1 MKQQRLIEPFDPA
14 RKIPQLANN
23 RVCQFLL
30 TFSVIGFLGNRVPCL
45 AAEASGPVSAESAA
59 VGETLLATAQRL
71 LDHPAA
77 RRDDPGYSRE
87 LIETARALGRLG
99 ELETSLALFVVALE
113 QQLAKPTEHD
123 EQTIISLRLAIASA
137 SWQLGKHQVV
147 IEEAGKI
154 LLASQ
159 DDLDMTRGVAVHQLL
174 IRSLIQ
180 TGQLELAI
188 EQLHLLAERSPK
200 ANSIALEQA
209 LAIGGIALR
218 SERTAIA
225 KTAFELYLTLAPE
238 GERAGDAS
246 LGAAWAAT
254 MGAESP
260 AQAETRIANF
270 IGQFPQHSDVPHAM
284 AAHARLL
291 ESLGEPA
298 RAEQVRIALLKAHP
312 ANEAVPAMLEDF
324 ARSATGPWPEPLREA
339 WLARLDRCSE
349 ADADSAISSALWPR
363 IFVAAFADTD
373 NRLWQ
378 AAVQALLAADRE
390 GTLTFELLQTVSNSE
405 PHIAEHLAVDLLA
418 RLLSGPDTNL
428 STKTSGPSPR
438 GSEAI
443 GTPMGCDAACRWA
456 GLTERWSLLALVAD
470 QLEPPTVDTTP
481 ARGLVIDRLL
491 AESLMQTRRAHDAAR
506 WWEAIVEIHRCQDFE
521 TTLRAAET
529 AVAYGTIDAAKR
541 YLAKAKDA
549 ASDRDF
555 EISLVQILEAELAVR
570 GARMDEAR
578 AILERLAREPATS
591 AELKPRTQ
599 WMIGETYFLQE
610 RYTEAIDAYRRVD
623 AIDPRSDWAVAAMLQ
638 SGKAFEKLGL
648 HRDAATCYT
657 ALLTRFPTSPHVEQA
672 RLRLAQ
678 IGSPA
683 TTRR

>member
-14 RKIPQLANN
+14 RMIRQLASNG
-23 RVCQFLL
+23 VCQFLL
-30 TFSVIGFLGNRVPCL
+30 TFWGIGLVSHHVPCL
-45 AAEASGPVSAESAA
+45 AEEASGPATAASAA
-59 VGETLLATAQRL
+59 AGESLLATAQRL
-71 LDHPAA
+71 LDDPAA
-77 RRDDPGYSRE
+77 RRDDPRYDRE
-87 LIETARALGRLG
+87 LLDTARALGRLG
-99 ELETSLALFVVALE
+99 ELETSLALFGLALE
-113 QQLAKPTEHD
+113 QRLAKPVAHD
-123 EQTIISLRLAIASA
+123 EQAILSIRLAIASA
-137 SWQLGKHQVV
+137 AWQVGKHDVV
-147 IEEAGKI
+147 IEEASKI
-154 LLASQ
+154 LLAPYK
-159 DDLDMTRGVAVHQLL
+159 DLDSSRGLAVRQLL
-174 IRSLIQ
+174 IRSLIE
-180 TGQLELAI
+180 TGQLETAT
-188 EQLHLLAERSPK
+188 EQLHLLAEQSPQAK
-200 ANSIALEQA
+200 PIAMEQA
-209 LAIGGIALR
+209 LTLGGIALR

-260 AQAETRIANF
+260 AQAETRIATF
-270 IGQFPQHSDVPHAM
+270 ITKFPQHPDIPHAM

-291 ESLGEPA
+291 DSLGEPT
-298 RAEQVRIALLKAHP
+298 RAEQVRIDLLKDHP

-339 WLARLDRCSE
+339 WLGRLDRCGETNAESPV
-349 ADADSAISSALWPR
+349 SPTLWPK

-373 NRLWQ
+373 DRLWQ

-390 GTLTFELLQTVSNSE
+390 GTLTFQLLQTVSNSD

-418 RLLSGPDTNL
+418 RLLSVPNTD
-428 STKTSGPSPR
+428 SPTKTPASPPPKDEIV
-438 GSEAI
+438 S
-443 GTPMGCDAACRWA
+443 TPMGCEAACRWA
-456 GLTERWSLLALVAD
+456 GSTERWSLLALVAD
-470 QLEPPTVDTTP
+470 QLEPPTVDTNP
-481 ARGLVIDRLL
+481 ERGLVIDRLL

-506 WWEAIVEIHRCQDFE
+506 WWEAIVEIHHCQDFE

-529 AVAYGTIDAAKR
+529 AVAYGSIDAAKR
-541 YLAKAKDA
+541 YLAKAQVA
-549 ASDRDF
+549 AVDRVF
-555 EISLVQILEAELAVR
+555 ETSLVQILEAELAVR

-578 AILERLAREPATS
+578 AILERLAREPATA

-623 AIDPRSDWAVAAMLQ
+623 SLDPNCDWAVVAMLQ

-657 ALLTRFPTSPHVEQA
+657 ALLTRFPASPHIEQA
-672 RLRLAQ
+672 RVRLAQ
-678 IGSPA
+678 IGSPT